1 MFSYEANNINTINSK
16 KNEDTEHVPSGEFQ
30 PEEMNILGEKR
41 ERTTMTTQTGRS
53 IVKLICVCLVSNIT

>member
-1 MFSYEANNINTINSK
+1 MFSYEANNIHTINSK

-41 ERTTMTTQTGRS
+41 ERTTMTTNWQINCR
-53 IVKLICVCLVSNIT
+53 INLCVLV